1 MKKLF
6 ALVAT
11 LMLSV
16 SAYAAQFKEGEHYQ
30 VLKTPPL
37 LHQSSM
43 SFSHS
48 TARTVTLSNHHCS
61 VEAAVA

>member
-30 VLKTPPL
+30 VLKHPPL

-43 SFSHS
+43 SFLILLP
-48 TARTVTLSNHHCS
+48 AL
-61 VEAAVA
+61 

>member
-30 VLKTPPL
+30 VLKTPASSSPVVSEFFLIL
-37 LHQSSM
+37 LP
-43 SFSHS
+43 
-48 TARTVTLSNHHCS
+48 AL
-61 VEAAVA
+61 